1 MTGILLRIR
10 HVFIPPHNVKVKLP
24 LPLVALLVIAGGYL
38 VFKQL
43 NNPVDRHGE
52 AAYAH
57 TESILACGPRPA
69 ESDGLKKAQQ
79 YISKQL
85 AQHGWSTMSQSV
97 IRDTPLGKK
106 TFVNLIARYDVE
118 QLETLGDLKAINTKG
133 ILSAHLDSKLIPGIP
148 NFLGADDAASA
159 CALIIELAIQLSTN
173 HPELAKQLEIVFFD
187 GEEAF
192 GENITPSDGLY
203 GSRAYALSLY
213 DRKPKPTFGIVLD
226 MIGHKNLKIAVP
238 ADTDPK
244 LYQALLDAAKSNGYA
259 KHYGM
264 AQGNIIDDHLYL
276 NKAGVP
282 TIDIIGADF
291 NHSHWWHQAGDDLDL
306 ISAKSLTISYHTT
319 MSMLIDLLSR

>member
-1 MTGILLRIR
+1 MYIRLLIILLQ
-10 HVFIPPHNVKVKLP
+10 NVKVKPP
-24 LPLVALLVIAGGYL
+24 LTLIILLVIAGGVL
-38 VFKQL
+38 VFRQL

-69 ESDGLKKAQQ
+69 DSDGLKKAQQ
-79 YISKQL
+79 YISKEL
-85 AQHGWSTMSQSV
+85 AKHGWSTMSQSV
-97 IRDTPLGKK
+97 VRDTPLGKK
-106 TFVNLIARYDVE
+106 TFTNLIARFEVE
-118 QLETLGDLKAINTKG
+118 QLENLGDLKALKTKG

-159 CALIIELAIQLSTN
+159 CALIIELAAQLGRN
-173 HPELAKQLEIVFFD
+173 QPELAKQLEVVFFD

-213 DRKPKPTFGIVLD
+213 DRNPKPGFGIVLD

-238 ADTDPK
+238 ADTDRT
-244 LYQALLDAAKSNGYA
+244 LYQALLNAAKSNGYE

-264 AQGNIIDDHLYL
+264 ANGNIIDDHLYL

-291 NHSHWWHQAGDDLDL
+291 NHSHWWHQSGDDLDL

-319 MSMLIDLLSR
+319 MTMLVDLLSRP

>member
-1 MTGILLRIR
+1 
-10 HVFIPPHNVKVKLP
+10 VKVKPP
-24 LPLVALLVIAGGYL
+24 LSLVLGLVIAGGFLAY
-38 VFKQL
+38 KQL
-43 NNPVDRHGE
+43 SNPEDRHGK

-69 ESDGLKKAQQ
+69 DSEGLKKAQQ
-79 YISKQL
+79 YVSKQL
-85 AQHGWSTMSQSV
+85 AQHGWSTMSQAV
-97 IRDTPLGKK
+97 ERDTPLGKK
-106 TFVNLIARYDVE
+106 TFVNLIARFEVD
-118 QLETLGDLKAINTKG
+118 QLETLDDLKAQKTKG

-159 CALIIELAIQLSTN
+159 CALIIELAAQLGRN
-173 HPELAKQLEIVFFD
+173 HPELARQLEIVFFD

-213 DRKPKPTFGIVLD
+213 DRKPKPAFGIVLD

-238 ADTDPK
+238 ADTDRT
-244 LYQALLDAAKSNGYA
+244 LYQSLLDAAKSNGYE
-259 KHYGM
+259 KHYSM
-264 AQGNIIDDHLYL
+264 ANGSIIDDHLYL

-291 NHSHWWHQAGDDLDL
+291 NHTHWWHQSGDDIDL

-319 MSMLIDLLSR
+319 MTMLIDLLSE

>member
-1 MTGILLRIR
+1 MKIKI
-10 HVFIPPHNVKVKLP
+10 P
-24 LPLVALLVIAGGYL
+24 LPLVLILVAFGGLLT
-38 VFKQL
+38 FKQIS
-43 NNPVDRHGE
+43 NPVDRHGK

-57 TESILACGPRPA
+57 TEGLLACGPRPA
-69 ESDGLKKAQQ
+69 DSEGLKKAQQ

-85 AQHGWSTMSQSV
+85 AQHGWSTMSQAV
-97 IRDTPLGKK
+97 VRNTPLGDK
-106 TFVNLIARYDVE
+106 TFVNLIARYDVDK
-118 QLETLGDLKAINTKG
+118 LETLDDLKAINTKG
-133 ILSAHLDSKLIPGIP
+133 ILGAHLDSKLIPGIP

-159 CALIIELAIQLSTN
+159 CALIIELATELGKN

-192 GENITPSDGLY
+192 GENITPTDGLY

-213 DRKPKPTFGIVLD
+213 DRQPKPTFGIVLD

-238 ADTDPK
+238 ADTDRT
-244 LYQALLDAAKSNGYA
+244 LYKALLDAASLNGYE
-259 KHYGM
+259 KHYSI

-291 NHSHWWHQAGDDLDL
+291 NHSHWWHQSGDDLDL

-319 MSMLIDLLSR
+319 MAMLIELLSK

>member
-1 MTGILLRIR
+1 M
-10 HVFIPPHNVKVKLP
+10 KVKPP
-24 LPLVALLVIAGGYL
+24 LSLVVVLVIVAGFL
-38 VFKQL
+38 LFKQV
-43 NNPVDRHGE
+43 NNPVDRHGK

-69 ESDGLKKAQQ
+69 DSDGLKKAQQ
-79 YISKQL
+79 YISKEL
-85 AQHGWSTMSQSV
+85 AQYGWSTMSQSV
-97 IRDTPLGKK
+97 VRDTPLGKK
-106 TFVNLIARYDVE
+106 TFTNLIARFEVD
-118 QLETLGDLKAINTKG
+118 QLENVNDLKALKTTG

-159 CALIIELAIQLSTN
+159 CALIIELAVQLGRN

-213 DRKPKPTFGIVLD
+213 DRKPKPAFGIVLD
-226 MIGHKNLKIAVP
+226 MVGHKNLKIAVP
-238 ADTDPK
+238 ADTDRT
-244 LYQALLDAAKSNGYA
+244 LYQALLDAAKSKGYE
-259 KHYGM
+259 KHYSM
-264 AQGNIIDDHLYL
+264 ASGNIIDDHLYL

-319 MSMLIDLLSR
+319 MTMLVDLLSK

>member
-1 MTGILLRIR
+1 MKIKI
-10 HVFIPPHNVKVKLP
+10 P
-24 LPLVALLVIAGGYL
+24 LPLVLILVAFGGIL
-38 VFKQL
+38 TFKQIS
-43 NNPVDRHGE
+43 NPVDRHGK

-57 TESILACGPRPA
+57 TEGLLACGPRPA
-69 ESDGLKKAQQ
+69 DSEGLKKAQQ

-85 AQHGWSTMSQSV
+85 AQHGWSTMSQAV
-97 IRDTPLGKK
+97 VRNTPLGDK
-106 TFVNLIARYDVE
+106 TFVNLIARYDVDK
-118 QLETLGDLKAINTKG
+118 LETLDDLKAINTKG
-133 ILSAHLDSKLIPGIP
+133 ILGAHLDSKLIPGIP

-159 CALIIELAIQLSTN
+159 CALIIELATELGKN

-192 GENITPSDGLY
+192 GENITPTDGLY

-213 DRKPKPTFGIVLD
+213 DRQPKPTFGIVLD

-238 ADTDPK
+238 ADTDRT
-244 LYQALLDAAKSNGYA
+244 LYKALLDAASLNGYE
-259 KHYGM
+259 KHYSI

-291 NHSHWWHQAGDDLDL
+291 NHSHWWHQSGDDLDL

-319 MSMLIDLLSR
+319 MAMLIELLSK